1 MADIRELLGAQT
13 FEAVEK
19 KLRAEIV
26 IGIEALKPQC
36 KHPQTEATADGSC
49 CKNPE
54 IWFYLDEAIAVAKG
68 GKR

>member
-19 KLRAEIV
+19 KLRAEIAL
-26 IGIEALKPQC
+26 GIEALKPKC
-36 KHPQTEATADGSC
+36 AHAQTEATADGSC
-49 CKNPE
+49 CSKPE
-54 IWFYLDEAIAVAKG
+54 IWYYLDEAIAIAKG

>member
-19 KLRAEIV
+19 KLRAEITLS
-26 IGIEALKPQC
+26 IEALKS
-36 KHPQTEATADGSC
+36 KSDS
-49 CKNPE
+49 PE
-54 IWFYLDEAIAVAKG
+54 VSYYLDEAIAIAKG